1 MGNKHTRSFP
11 STPVVAKALPPF
23 APATEPHNSTHL
35 RSRVELKLP
44 HERTLRGCSP
54 NGIGGDGDRG
64 TLATEGGARDAGVN
78 VAPPPGIVRVV
89 HQHPM
94 PGRVTDPSVLV
105 VLNPPTPGRR
115 QLPTRSVRMY
125 AKGPLKTAYPKGA
138 GGGCRRHQRGGAFR
152 ASTTAVHRHTR
163 RGRRAPASAVRAEAI
178 GCGVDRTDQA
188 SVGAGPG
195 A

>member
-125 AKGPLKTAYPKGA
+125 AKGPLKTQRRWGRMPSSSAWWRFPGIHHCRSSPHSTGA
-138 GGGCRRHQRGGAFR
+138 
-152 ASTTAVHRHTR
+152 
-163 RGRRAPASAVRAEAI
+163 
-178 GCGVDRTDQA
+178 
-188 SVGAGPG
+188 AGTS
-195 A
+195 